1 MALQDFLQ
9 KQILVARVFGIPVRI
24 DYRWFIVFAMSVVLI
39 AANVRKHP
47 LQLGTLRIPPT
58 GDFVAW
64 TLGVVTT
71 LALFLSVFGHELS
84 HALMGRTEGIDIEEI
99 VLHPFGGLA
108 RMRTQPASPKAE
120 FRIAVA
126 GPAAS
131 FVFSLIGFGG
141 MLITASLQFNFGTA
155 FFFFIGAGNLLL
167 AIFNLFPGYLLDGGR
182 VLRAIIWKRSGNIRD
197 ATRIAGFCGQL
208 MSLVLIAFGIYMA
221 LAPSFRAYF
230 MGLWSVLVG
239 VFLLSA
245 ATSVVRSVRSP
256 TTVRDA
262 MSLPIAIE
270 PDLPITRFVD
280 ETLPL
285 HRHVTFPVA
294 HDRRLLGILSLEDL
308 KKIPRDKW
316 RSQRIRDV
324 MRTVNSQLFVPEN
337 ATIESVN
344 ELMAHNSVGAVCVV
358 NQSCELVG
366 FFRKVQLKRR
376 KRYGISS

>member
-1 MALQDFLQ
+1 MTF
-9 KQILVARVFGIPVRI
+9 KGIFKRQILVARVFGIPVRI

-39 AANVRKHP
+39 ASNVRKHP

-64 TLGVVTT
+64 TLEVVTT

-108 RMRTQPASPKAE
+108 RMRTQPANPKAE

-131 FVFSLIGFGG
+131 FVFSLIAFGG
-141 MLITASLQFNFGTA
+141 MIITASLQFNFGTA

-182 VLRAIIWKRSGNIRD
+182 VLRAIIWKRSGSIRD

-208 MSLVLIAFGIYMA
+208 MSLVLIAFGVYMA
-221 LAPSFRAYF
+221 LAPTFHAYF

-239 VFLLSA
+239 VFLLGA
-245 ATSVVRSVRSP
+245 ATNVVRSAREPS
-256 TTVRDA
+256 TVGEA
-262 MSLPIAIE
+262 MTPAIAIE

-280 ETLPL
+280 EVLPL
-285 HRHVTFPVA
+285 HRHASFPVA
-294 HDRRLLGILSLEDL
+294 HDRRLLGILSLEDV

-316 RSQRIRDV
+316 RSQRIRDA

-344 ELMAHNSVGAVCVV
+344 ELMAHNGVGAVGVI
-358 NQSCELVG
+358 NPAGELVG
-366 FFRKVQLKRR
+366 FLRRGSLRKQ
-376 KRYGISS
+376 

>member
-1 MALQDFLQ
+1 MIFRDFFK

-47 LQLGTLRIPPT
+47 LQLSKLTIPPT
-58 GDFVAW
+58 GDVVAW
-64 TLGVVTT
+64 LLGIVTT

-84 HALMGRTEGIDIEEI
+84 HALMGRTEGIEIEEI

-108 RMRTQPASPKAE
+108 RLKTQPQNPKAE

-131 FVFSLIGFGG
+131 FIFALIGFAG
-141 MLITASLQFNFGTA
+141 MVLTAALRFNFGTA

-167 AIFNLFPGYLLDGGR
+167 AVFNLFPGYPLDGGR
-182 VLRAIIWKRSGNIRD
+182 VLRAIIWKRSGNIRE

-221 LAPSFRAYF
+221 LAPTFRAYF

-245 ATSVVRSVRSP
+245 ATSVVRSVPSP
-256 TTVRDA
+256 ATVRDA
-262 MSLPIAIE
+262 MAPPVSIE
-270 PDLPITRFVD
+270 PDLAVTRFVD
-280 ETLPL
+280 EILPL
-285 HRHVTFPVA
+285 HRHVSFPVA
-294 HDRRLLGILSLEDL
+294 HDRRLLGVLSLEDL

-316 RSQRIRDV
+316 RGLRVRDM

-337 ATIESVN
+337 ATLESVN
-344 ELMAHNSVGAVCVV
+344 KLLEQNGVSAVAVV
-358 NQSCELVG
+358 NQSGELVG
-366 FFRKVQLKRR
+366 FLRRGRLRKK
-376 KRYGISS
+376 

>member
-1 MALQDFLQ
+1 MALQDFFK

-58 GDFVAW
+58 GDFAAW

-108 RMRTQPASPKAE
+108 RLRTQPANPKAE

-131 FVFSLIGFGG
+131 FVFSLIAFGG
-141 MLITASLQFNFGTA
+141 MLITASLQFNFGTS

-167 AIFNLFPGYLLDGGR
+167 AIFNLFPGYPLDGGR

-221 LAPSFRAYF
+221 LAPTFRAYF

-245 ATSVVRSVRSP
+245 ATSVVRSVRLP

-262 MSLPIAIE
+262 MSPPIAVE
-270 PDLPITRFVD
+270 PDWPISKLID
-280 ETLPL
+280 EVLPL
-285 HRHVTFPVA
+285 HRQASFPVA
-294 HDRRLLGILSLEDL
+294 LNRRLLGVLSLEDV

-316 RSQRIRDV
+316 RSQRIRDA
-324 MRTVNSQLFVPEN
+324 MRAVNSQLFVPEN

-344 ELMAHNSVGAVCVV
+344 ELMAHNGVGAVGVI
-358 NQSCELVG
+358 NPAGELVG
-366 FFRKVQLKRR
+366 FLRRGSLRKK
-376 KRYGISS
+376 

>member
-1 MALQDFLQ
+1 MPFKLGAIF
-9 KQILVARVFGIPVRI
+9 KRQILVARVYGIPVRI

-39 AANVRKHP
+39 AANVRKYP

-64 TLGVVTT
+64 TLGIVTT

-84 HALMGRTEGIDIEEI
+84 HALMGRTEGIEIEEI

-108 RMRTQPASPKAE
+108 RLKTQPENPKAE

-131 FVFSLIGFGG
+131 FVFSLVAFAG
-141 MLITASLQFNFGTA
+141 MILTASLQFNFGTA

-167 AIFNLFPGYLLDGGR
+167 AVFNLFPGYPLDGGR
-182 VLRAIIWKRSGNIRD
+182 VLRAIIWRRTGNIRE

-221 LAPSFRAYF
+221 LAPTFRAYF

-239 VFLLSA
+239 VFLLGA
-245 ATSVVRSVRSP
+245 ATSVVRSAREP
-256 TTVRDA
+256 GTVAGA
-262 MSLPIAIE
+262 MSPPVALE
-270 PDLPITRFVD
+270 PDLAISRFID
-280 ETLPL
+280 EILPL

-294 HDRRLLGILSLEDL
+294 HERRLLGILSLEDL
-308 KKIPRDKW
+308 KKIPREKW
-316 RSQRIRDV
+316 RGLRVRDT
-324 MRTVNSQLFVPEN
+324 MRTVNSQLFVPQN
-337 ATIESVN
+337 ATLESVD
-344 ELMAHNSVGAVCVV
+344 ELLKHNNVGAVAVV
-358 NQSCELVG
+358 DGAGELVG
-366 FFRKVQLKRR
+366 FLRQGTLRKK
-376 KRYGISS
+376 